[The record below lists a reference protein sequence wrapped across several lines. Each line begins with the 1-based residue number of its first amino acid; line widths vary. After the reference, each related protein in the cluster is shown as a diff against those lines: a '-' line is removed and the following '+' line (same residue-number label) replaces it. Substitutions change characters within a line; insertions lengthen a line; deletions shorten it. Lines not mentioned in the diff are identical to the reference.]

1 MEGVIILSRPSD
13 RRMMPPRQCSSP
25 SFLLPLASLGK
36 YVVGVQFSLVSCE
49 SQSQE
54 LLLGCKHVIS
64 ERGARGSPGQTFT
77 ICFHFLLFFCLLSRT
92 SCPTTFSIA
101 RPPPPLH
108 ITRLNKCSHCSRTMV
123 RFEPYGWL
131 KSWRV
136 EWHYHCTHKEYKE
149 VIAVP
154 DQSCVANLNHRHH
167 EVMIK
172 L

>member
-64 ERGARGSPGQTFT
+64 ERGARGSPGWPGLDNLFSLSP
-77 ICFHFLLFFCLLSRT
+77 FFLSLLSRT

-101 RPPPPLH
+101 RPPSPLH

-123 RFEPYGWL
+123 RFEPYGWH

-136 EWHYHCTHKEYKE
+136 EWLTTIVHTRS
-149 VIAVP
+149 I
-154 DQSCVANLNHRHH
+154 RR
-167 EVMIK
+167 
-172 L
+172 

>member
-64 ERGARGSPGQTFT
+64 ERGARGSPGWPGLDNLFSLSP
-77 ICFHFLLFFCLLSRT
+77 FFLSLVKNLLPNNLFDCAAT
-92 SCPTTFSIA
+92 AAAP
-101 RPPPPLH
+101 
-108 ITRLNKCSHCSRTMV
+108 
-123 RFEPYGWL
+123 
-131 KSWRV
+131 
-136 EWHYHCTHKEYKE
+136 HYS
-149 VIAVP
+149 P
-154 DQSCVANLNHRHH
+154 
-167 EVMIK
+167 
-172 L
+172 